1 MFKGVEHTVGFMP
14 TKPRLITFDT
24 LEQLDVLT
32 SPVRLQLMECFQK
45 PSTVKDVAERL
56 GVPVTRIY
64 YHVNLLVEHGF
75 LAVVEERRVG
85 GLVERHFAVAAD
97 GFQPSDAFWE
107 RYGAEGR
114 VEAARLLFR
123 TAEAGFE
130 AAARH
135 GLFDGVERATMAA
148 SLSQVRMTPER
159 RREFL
164 EKVDALFEEYDDDEG
179 DPMWRLFTFTPR
191 WAP

>member
-1 MFKGVEHTVGFMP
+1 MPAP
-14 TKPRLITFDT
+14 TKPRLATFDT

-32 SPVRLQLMECFQK
+32 SPIRLQLIEAFNH
-45 PSTVKDVAERL
+45 PNTVKAVAGRL
-56 GVPVTRIY
+56 GVPVTRVY

-75 LAVVEERRVG
+75 LRAVEERQVG
-85 GLVERHFAVAAD
+85 GLVERHFAVTAD
-97 GFQPSDAFWE
+97 GFQPSEAFWE

-135 GLFDGVERATMAA
+135 GLFDDVERGSTAA
-148 SLSQVRMTPER
+148 SLSHVRMTPER

-164 EKVDALFEEYDDDEG
+164 EKVDALFEEYDDDDEG
-179 DPMWRLFTFTPR
+179 EPMWRLFTFTPR
-191 WAP
+191 WADLG